1 MRAVRLRASGFCMPS
16 IRTRAA
22 AAHVYS
28 THGHPEELY
37 LEMARLAGALCTF
50 TLEHHPRAIPAVR
63 SSAAGQMLRCARQT
77 DPPAARDRAADQ
89 LHRDSADLRRRLS
102 ALRNGDRSRCL
113 GRSTWVFAIR
123 SNIGAA
129 ELIRKTLELIKICSE
144 EFVKKLV
151 SRSLPGLTLT
161 HMALPPRAIS
171 ASVETQYFMVNKQ
184 GPCWD
189 HIVATR
195 RVGVYVPGEFWNPQ
209 IELLVVLDS

>member
-1 MRAVRLRASGFCMPS
+1 MDA
-16 IRTRAA
+16 
-22 AAHVYS
+22 
-28 THGHPEELY
+28 
-37 LEMARLAGALCTF
+37 
-50 TLEHHPRAIPAVR
+50 
-63 SSAAGQMLRCARQT
+63 
-77 DPPAARDRAADQ
+77 
-89 LHRDSADLRRRLS
+89 
-102 ALRNGDRSRCL
+102 RCL

-195 RVGVYVPGEFWNPQ
+195 RVGVYVPGEFVDPQ
-209 IELLVVLDS
+209 IELLVVLDT